1 MNLCAKFPQTLLRH
15 HAHENGTHGQADEVK
30 RKRTS
35 QLLLL
40 VQTHDVS
47 PPCFSHL
54 WILSKRKACWKLHP
68 YKVTQLKIFT
78 LPIILFLAQ
87 LQYFTLLLFSTW
99 LHKQSS
105 WTLSASLK
113 STLIVALNSF
123 FSGHDFPRRSRD
135 KMVPS
140 KGLDDWGVDRKV
152 KKQNHL

>member
-1 MNLCAKFPQTLLRH
+1 MGHTDR
-15 HAHENGTHGQADEVK
+15 
-30 RKRTS
+30 RTRWKEKGPAS
-35 QLLLL
+35 FCCWCRRTTWVYIQSE
-40 VQTHDVS
+40 T

-105 WTLSASLK
+105 WRLSVSLK

-123 FSGHDFPRRSRD
+123 FSGHDFPRSSRD

-140 KGLDDWGVDRKV
+140 KGLDDWGVDIKV
-152 KKQNHL
+152 KKQNHF